1 MVLRVKKLIVLGD
14 YGVGKTSMLITYTTK
29 IFPSEYI
36 PYVFDSWA
44 VDVKI
49 EAEMYRLGL
58 FDTVGGEDY
67 DRLRPLSYPQTDVFL
82 ICFRVASR
90 ASLENIRDKWVPEVR
105 HFCPD
110 VPFIIVAMQIDL
122 RDDSEVVKR
131 LASEK
136 QRLVSTQEGERP
148 AHELGAAKYL
158 ECSSLMQKG
167 VDDVF
172 YEAIITTLESPVAA
186 PRRRIRKCVVV

>member
-1 MVLRVKKLIVLGD
+1 MVLRVKKLITLGD

-36 PYVFDSWA
+36 PYVFDSYA
-44 VDVKI
+44 VDVQI
-49 EAEMYRLGL
+49 EAEMYGLQL
-58 FDTVGGEDY
+58 FDTGGGEDY
-67 DRLRPLSYPQTDVFL
+67 DPPSPIVIPADRLTS
-82 ICFRVASR
+82 RV
-90 ASLENIRDKWVPEVR
+90 SLENIRDKWVPEVR

-136 QRLVSTQEGERP
+136 QRL
-148 AHELGAAKYL
+148 GAAKYL

-172 YEAIITTLESPVAA
+172 HEAIITTLESPVAA

>member
-1 MVLRVKKLIVLGD
+1 V
-14 YGVGKTSMLITYTTK
+14 
-29 IFPSEYI
+29 
-36 PYVFDSWA
+36 
-44 VDVKI
+44 
-49 EAEMYRLGL
+49 
-58 FDTVGGEDY
+58 
-67 DRLRPLSYPQTDVFL
+67 
-82 ICFRVASR
+82 
-90 ASLENIRDKWVPEVR
+90 SLENIRDKWVPEVR

-136 QRLVSTQEGERP
+136 QRLVSTQEGERL

-172 YEAIITTLESPVAA
+172 HEVRTLSGSSSVLIRPMR
-186 PRRRIRKCVVV
+186 PLLQRSSRPLLRRDGE